1 MGKKISVRA
10 DGNVAE
16 AYKEYLLNSL
26 ISMGIWRANYADFWE
41 EAAQADGYATT
52 TLQVVNGREY
62 FGGNIF
68 INGVSTP
75 ESLKLLEMSGFDE
88 TAIQS
93 FRDTQSQSK
102 INAIELIFQPRQT
115 FTLDGLTWFMSQRV
129 RTVLQDAGATQFV
142 LSHTSDATYT
152 RQSPMIPFSFK
163 TSATALAESS
173 SALVKYMSSSP
184 TAEVDVNEAVEL
196 LFRLTSLFENNA
208 VVSTVVAETEVVDL
222 EGGNFWTY
230 TTTTTVTLNDFGFLA
245 LAANIESFYAQIH
258 LSDLADT
265 YYWDSC
271 GGGYPDA
278 SNFAGYFWKLEY
290 GYSGEYNQFTDNN
303 DMVIYY
309 GGRYWIDKEKFKH
322 AHPEQCVIVLG
333 KLLDTYVH
341 VDGGGF
347 FNTFIGGFFKA
358 FIGLVGFLVEII
370 GEVVY
375 AIFWISGGFLLDMI
389 FTNKD
394 SMKKFKKIYK
404 QISGTV
410 GLMVITLG
418 VSTYI
423 QASAQAAAVTAS
435 SVAGNVTAAEF
446 AAAGGHVAAGTGGTA
461 AAASMTMVEALTYTA
476 QAVSMGV
483 DAYAI
488 LTASPEASAAAETQS
503 EDAEKHLAVVYEDSS
518 EMLDAAD
525 MFFDGVYEFLDPWAD
540 LEV

>member
-1 MGKKISVRA
+1 MGKKITIRA
-10 DGNVAE
+10 DGNIAE

-52 TLQVVNGREY
+52 TLQVINGREY
-62 FGGNIF
+62 FGGTIF

-88 TAIQS
+88 TAIQG
-93 FRDTQSQSK
+93 FRDTQAQKK
-102 INAIELIFQPRQT
+102 INAIELMFQPHQT
-115 FTLDGLTWFMSQRV
+115 FTFDGLTWFMSQRV

-152 RQSPMIPFSFK
+152 RQTPMIPFSFK
-163 TSATALAESS
+163 TSATSWAESS

-230 TTTTTVTLNDFGFLA
+230 TTTTTVTFNNLGFLA
-245 LAANIESFYAQIH
+245 LTANIESFYAQIH

-265 YYWDSC
+265 YYWDSSE
-271 GGGYPDA
+271 GGYADA
-278 SNFAGYFWKLEY
+278 SNFAGYFWRLEY
-290 GYSGEYNQFTDNN
+290 GYSGEYNQFTDSN

-322 AHPEQCVIVLG
+322 AHPEQCVIILG
-333 KLLDTYVH
+333 KLLHTYVH
-341 VDGGGF
+341 IDGGGF
-347 FNTFIGGFFKA
+347 FNTFIGSIFKL
-358 FIGLVGFLVEII
+358 FINIVGFLVEIL
-370 GEVVY
+370 GEVAY
-375 AIFWISGGFLLDMI
+375 AIFWLSGGFLLDMI

-394 SMKKFKKIYK
+394 SMKKFKKMYK
-404 QISGTV
+404 QIAGTV
-410 GLMVITLG
+410 LLIVITMG
-418 VSTYI
+418 VSEYI
-423 QASAQAAAVTAS
+423 QASAQVAGAAAS
-435 SVAGNVTAAEF
+435 SAAGNVSAAEF

-461 AAASMTMVEALTYTA
+461 VAATMPMLDALFYTA

-488 LTASPEASAAAETQS
+488 LTADGAAAAEAQS
-503 EDAEKHLAVVYEDSS
+503 EDAEKHLAVVYDDDSS

>member
-1 MGKKISVRA
+1 MGKKITIRA
-10 DGNVAE
+10 DGNIAE

-41 EAAQADGYATT
+41 KAAQADGYATT

-88 TAIQS
+88 TAIQG
-93 FRDTQSQSK
+93 FRDTQANSK
-102 INAIELIFQPRQT
+102 VNAIELIFQPHQT
-115 FTLDGLTWFMSQRV
+115 FTLDGLTWFIAQRI
-129 RTVLQDAGATQFV
+129 RTVLQDSGATQFV
-142 LSHTSDATYT
+142 LSHTSDVTYT

-173 SALVKYMSSSP
+173 SALVKYMSLSP

-208 VVSTVVAETEVVDL
+208 VVSTVVTETEVIDV

-230 TTTTTVTLNDFGFLA
+230 TTTTTVTFNDLNFLA
-245 LAANIESFYAQIH
+245 ITANIESFYAQIH
-258 LSDLADT
+258 LGDTEDL
-265 YYWDSC
+265 YYWDSSA
-271 GGGYPDA
+271 GGYADA

-322 AHPEQCVIVLG
+322 AHPDQCVIILG
-333 KLLDTYVH
+333 KLLHTYVH
-341 VDGGGF
+341 IDGGGF
-347 FNTFIGGFFKA
+347 FNTFIGSIFKV

-370 GEVVY
+370 GEVAF

-394 SMKKFKKIYK
+394 SMKKFKKMYK

-410 GLMVITLG
+410 GLMVITIG
-418 VSTYI
+418 ISTYL
-423 QASAQAAAVTAS
+423 QTSAQVANVSAADF
-435 SVAGNVTAAEF
+435 VAG
-446 AAAGGHVAAGTGGTA
+446 GGHVAAGTGGTA
-461 AAASMTMVEALTYTA
+461 VAATMPMVDALFYTA
-476 QAVSMGV
+476 QAVSMGI

-488 LTASPEASAAAETQS
+488 LTASPEGAAAAEAQS